1 MAGAFDG
8 RYDYTKPWVPNV
20 DPETDPNTA
29 SSYTQ
34 SPNFDEAAPL
44 NPNEVFTPPPVWS
57 YNGPWA
63 SNMERLTQQALMAAT
78 IPGNVLQQVVRP
90 PLPQIR
96 LFPDRF
102 GFGERQQPDIY
113 DVVSLDRVYM
123 EPRVSWYSGSPA
135 GYSGSSTNS
144 LGSV

>member
-1 MAGAFDG
+1 MAGEFDG
-8 RYDYTKPWVPNV
+8 RYDYTKPWVQNPG
-20 DPETDPNTA
+20 TDPFSIGQQEN
-29 SSYTQ
+29 Q
-34 SPNFDEAAPL
+34 SPNFDEDAPL
-44 NPNEVFTPPPVWS
+44 NPNGVFDLPARYS
-57 YNGPWA
+57 YNGPWS
-63 SNMERLTQQALMAAT
+63 SNMERLTQQALMVAT
-78 IPGNVLQQVVRP
+78 IPGTVLQQVVRP

-135 GYSGSSTNS
+135 GYSGSSRNS
-144 LGSV
+144 LEGV